1 MDMSS
6 YQDKKDNLNNRLKRI
21 EGQVRGLQKMV
32 EEEKYCVDVLTQINA
47 VKGALNKV
55 GMEVLESHT
64 KGCVA
69 DAIKEEDKEEK
80 IINELMD
87 VVFKFTNN

>member
-1 MDMSS
+1 MSS
-6 YQDKKDNLNNRLKRI
+6 YEDKKDNLTNRLKRI
-21 EGQVRGLQKMV
+21 EGQVRGLQKMIN
-32 EEEKYCVDVLTQINA
+32 EDKYCVDVLIQVNA

-64 KGCVA
+64 KGCVTN
-69 DAIKEEDKEEK
+69 AIKEEEKEDE

-87 VVFKFTNN
+87 VVFKFTKK

>member
-1 MDMSS
+1 MSS
-6 YQDKKDNLNNRLKRI
+6 YQDKKENLNNRLKRI
-21 EGQVRGLQKMV
+21 EGQVRGLQKMID
-32 EEEKYCVDVLTQINA
+32 EEKYCVDVLTQINA